1 MAGAHENLRK
11 EVRFCPPG
19 RFHGRSVT
27 RWAWGLGIERK
38 EVCFM
43 GWWQTASGGVIGDG
57 PANIIDGLDEGWTE
71 PSQIPA
77 AVRAAIAACYREDL
91 GREPTEQELEELL
104 MFCRSADGEG

>member
-1 MAGAHENLRK
+1 
-11 EVRFCPPG
+11 
-19 RFHGRSVT
+19 
-27 RWAWGLGIERK
+27 
-38 EVCFM
+38 M